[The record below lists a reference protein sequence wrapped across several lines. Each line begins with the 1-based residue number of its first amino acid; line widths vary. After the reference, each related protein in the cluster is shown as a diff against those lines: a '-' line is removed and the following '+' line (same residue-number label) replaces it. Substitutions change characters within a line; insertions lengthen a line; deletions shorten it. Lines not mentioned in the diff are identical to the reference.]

1 MQKHLLLTLLLS
13 LIVSTRL
20 SAYDLYYYNTA
31 DYNYA
36 VWYWQDGQNGQW
48 SDWMTPVAEH
58 EHWYQTTI
66 PDNCTN
72 VIFVS
77 FEKAVTVIDWDNKF
91 KQTGDLKYTG
101 DAYYRDGA
109 GWRKS
114 FDDEGSTIEWKLEN
128 YVLTISGTG
137 PMLDY
142 WYVEDIPWYE
152 SRMLVL
158 SVVIEEGVTSIGS
171 AAFANCYNL
180 SSVQIANSVTTIGRG
195 AFYYCLDLDTVVLP
209 KNLSMI
215 GSYAFQNCYNLV
227 SINIPESVKTISE
240 GAFYNCIHL
249 QDLKVPSTVEN
260 IGENA
265 FYLVQS
271 VEYNGPASGSPWGAR
286 CLNGTCSDPILD
298 YTYCQ
303 LELVGD
309 AIVDQDGASVDNI
322 WNWGNKYPMGTPKKI
337 RDEFVWKVNHIKLNP
352 SDAQFKIRTKNYQA
366 SGDIGAFDNGANLS
380 VDSAGYYNVTYS
392 INPLTKEFYHN
403 ITPSNPK
410 ANACGDNLTWKFSN
424 TNGTLTITGSGP
436 MYDFQEREVWFADS
450 SGYYTEP
457 ATPWYSRASK
467 IKKVE
472 LPDDLTYIGD
482 LAFADCSVLTS
493 IILPNSVTAMGKY
506 PFSGC
511 TAMTVIYAY
520 PENPA
525 FTTIDGVL
533 YNKDVTS
540 LLCWPGGKSGECV
553 IPASVVKIGREAF
566 ASCSKLTAI
575 NVDENNNVYS
585 SHEGVLYDKPKSTLL
600 LCPQGKKGD
609 YVLPNGVQTIV
620 DFALSSSSLSSVV
633 VSEGVTEIGTYAFS
647 FSMSLKSISFPNSLT
662 RIPDFGCYLC
672 PQLADI
678 SFGDNL
684 TYIGVRAF
692 GQCDSLKTVTIPNTV
707 KTLEEEVFYL
717 CPNLTSVT
725 IGSGVEGIGAFA
737 FAYCNALQSVI
748 CLAVEPPAMGAFVYE
763 GTSYGV
769 FAGVDCSAIPLYVP
783 EQSID
788 AYKAAD
794 QWKDFNLILPIS
806 STGEGIDNISSSL
819 QGGDRGRLFFY
830 NGQIFILRGDKT
842 YTLTGQE
849 INR

>member
-1 MQKHLLLTLLLS
+1 MKKHLLLTLLFS
-13 LIVSTRL
+13 LLVSTHL
-20 SAYDLYYYNTA
+20 AAYELYYYNTA

-36 VWYWQDGQNGQW
+36 VWYWQDGQSGQW

-58 EHWYQTTI
+58 DNWYQTTI

-77 FEKAVTVIDWDNKF
+77 FAKAVTVIDWNNKF

-101 DAYYRDGA
+101 DAYYRDGE

-114 FDDEGSTIEWKLEN
+114 FDDEGSTVEWKLEN
-128 YVLTISGTG
+128 NVLTISGTG

-142 WYVEDIPWYE
+142 WYFEDIPWYE

-171 AAFANCYNL
+171 CAFANCYNL
-180 SSVQIANSVTTIGRG
+180 SSVKIANSVTTIGRG
-195 AFYYCLDLDTVVLP
+195 AFYYCVDLDTVVLP
-209 KNLSMI
+209 DNLSMI
-215 GSYAFQNCYNLV
+215 GSYAFQTCYNL
-227 SINIPESVKTISE
+227 SAINIPASVRTVSE
-240 GAFYNCIHL
+240 GAFYNCVHL

-260 IGENA
+260 IGEKA
-265 FYLVQS
+265 FYLVPS
-271 VEYNGPASGSPWGAR
+271 VEYNGPAAGSPWGAR
-286 CLNGTCSDPILD
+286 CLNGTCTDPILD
-298 YTYCQ
+298 YTYCR

-322 WNWGNKYPMGTPKKI
+322 WNWGNKYPMGMPKKI

-366 SGDIGAFDNGANLS
+366 SGDIEAFDNGANLS

-403 ITPSNPK
+403 ITPSNPN
-410 ANACGDNLTWKFSN
+410 ANACGDNLTWKFSS
-424 TNGTLTITGSGP
+424 TKGTLTITGSGP
-436 MYDFQEREVWFADS
+436 MYDFSEREVWAADS
-450 SGYYTEP
+450 SWYYTEP
-457 ATPWYSRASK
+457 ATPWYSKASK

-472 LPDDLTYIGD
+472 LPDGLTYIGD
-482 LAFADCSVLTS
+482 LAFYGCSALTS
-493 IILPNSVTAMGKY
+493 ITLPNTVTAMGEY
-506 PFSGC
+506 VFSGC
-511 TAMTVIYAY
+511 TSMTIIYAY

-533 YNKDVTS
+533 FNKDITV
-540 LLCWPGGKSGECV
+540 LLCCPAGKSGECAV
-553 IPASVVKIGREAF
+553 PASVVEIERGAF
-566 ASCSKLTAI
+566 AGQKLTAI
-575 NVDENNNVYS
+575 NVDENNTVFS

-620 DFALSSSSLSSVV
+620 EFALSSSSLSSVV

-678 SFGDNL
+678 SFGDKL
-684 TYIGVRAF
+684 TYIGARAF

-707 KTLEEEVFYL
+707 KTLEEDVFYL

-725 IGSGVEGIGAFA
+725 IGSGIESIGAYA
-737 FAYCNALQSVI
+737 FASCNALQSVT
-748 CLAVEPPAMGAFVYE
+748 CLAVVPPTMGSYIYE
-763 GTSYGV
+763 GNPWGV
-769 FAGVDCSAIPLYVP
+769 FAGVDCSVIPLYVP

-788 AYKAAD
+788 AYKAAA
-794 QWKDFNLILPIS
+794 QWKDFNPILPVS
-806 STGEGIDNISSSL
+806 STEEGIDEITSGQSHMTNKVL
-819 QGGDRGRLFFY
+819 H
-830 NGQIFILRGDKT
+830 NGQLFIIRGDKT
-842 YTLTGQE
+842 YTITGQE